1 MFLFDFDHR
10 DPTEKVAV
18 VRFNHSEAEKCD
30 LRCCFCHRIKTME
43 TGENIWRRLYIA
55 HRKKEGKELDGDL
68 GEELG
73 TDRVTWEIGRTN

>member
-1 MFLFDFDHR
+1 
-10 DPTEKVAV
+10 
-18 VRFNHSEAEKCD
+18 
-30 LRCCFCHRIKTME
+30 ME

-73 TDRVTWEIGRTN
+73 AGTQIESRGKLEEQTDLDFRGETF